1 MNQPPWRVLS
11 GTMNTARGP
20 LNFHYPNVVFY
31 IEANADGEGML
42 HVWNRRTGAR
52 MDRPCSHVNTMGIA
66 RILDWARHYGA
77 LLRGVVLPLGV
88 ADVGENLLQTL
99 LRLLPVLLGAVVGH
113 DLVQAPLGSAAV
125 FVEVA
130 EVLLGHA
137 PSLPRGMAG
146 VQVKKPPVLLP
157 GAPVNQHSTHAGR
170 PKDTTL
176 DMVCKSSL
184 WEAE

>member
-1 MNQPPWRVLS
+1 MQPGWRVLS

-20 LNFHYPNVVFY
+20 VPFHYPNVVFY

>member
-1 MNQPPWRVLS
+1 MQPAWRVLS

-20 LNFHYPNVVFY
+20 VPFHYPNVVFY

-42 HVWNRRTGAR
+42 HVWNRRTNAR

-77 LLRGVVLPLGV
+77 LFRCVVLPLGV
-88 ADVGENLLQTL
+88 ADVGQDLLQAL
-99 LRLLPVLLGAVVGH
+99 LRLLPILPGAVVCD
-113 DLVQAPLGSAAV
+113 DLVQATLGSAAV
-125 FVEVA
+125 VVEVA
-130 EVLLGHA
+130 QVLLVHA
-137 PSLPRGMAG
+137 PRLPRRPEGG
-146 VQVKKPPVLLP
+146 GIKKPPVFRP
-157 GAPVNQHSTHAGR
+157 RAPANQHSTHAGR